1 MSQKIKIHLAD
12 DHQVLL
18 DGLSN
23 LITTNPNY
31 SITGYSLDGT
41 NLIEKV
47 RKEKAG
53 ILIMDI
59 NMPNVDGLEV
69 LKDFAEKKPPFKIIV
84 LSSYDDL
91 KLIKEVMKLGAKGY
105 LTKQCAGENI
115 LEAIQAVSNGE
126 EYFCETVRTKIFST
140 FTNKIPS
147 TVAAINHINDKNIS
161 DREIEILK
169 LIALEY
175 NTEEIS
181 EALFI
186 SVNTVNTH
194 RKNLIRKLNVKS
206 PVGLVTYA
214 IKHNLITN

>member
-18 DGLSN
+18 DGLCN

-31 SITGYSLDGT
+31 TISGYSLDGT

-47 RKEKAG
+47 CKEKAS

-69 LKDFAEKKPPFKIIV
+69 LKDFASKKPPFDIIV
-84 LSSYDDL
+84 FSSYDHL
-91 KLIKEVMKLGAKGY
+91 KLIKEVMKLGAKSY

-115 LEAIQAVSNGE
+115 LEAIQAVTNGE
-126 EYFCETVRTKIFST
+126 EYFCETVRTKIFNN
-140 FTNKIPS
+140 FTNKNSS
-147 TVAAINHINDKNIS
+147 TTSNINHINDKNVS

-175 NTEEIS
+175 NSEEIS

-206 PVGLVTYA
+206 PIGLVTYA
-214 IKHNLITN
+214 IKHNLIIN

>member
-12 DHQVLL
+12 DHKVLL
-18 DGLSN
+18 DGLSH

-31 SITGYSLDGT
+31 VITGYSLDGN

-47 RKEKAG
+47 SKEKAS

-59 NMPNVDGLEV
+59 NMPKVDGLQV
-69 LKDFAEKKPPFKIIV
+69 LKEFADKKPPFHIIV

-91 KLIKEVMKLGAKGY
+91 KLVKEVMKLGAKGY
-105 LTKQCAGENI
+105 ITKECASDNV
-115 LEAIQAVSNGE
+115 LEAIQVVTDGQ
-126 EYFCETVRTKIFST
+126 EYFCNSVRTKIFNTFANKNPYPLSYST
-140 FTNKIPS
+140 QLL
-147 TVAAINHINDKNIS
+147 DKNIT
-161 DREIEILK
+161 DRELEILK

-175 NTEEIS
+175 NTDEIS

-186 SVNTVNTH
+186 SANTVNTH

-206 PVGLVTYA
+206 SIGLVTYA
-214 IKHNLITN
+214 IKHNLINN

>member
-1 MSQKIKIHLAD
+1 MSRKIKIHLAD

-18 DGLSN
+18 DGLCN
-23 LITTNPNY
+23 LITTHPNY
-31 SITGYSLDGT
+31 EISGCSLDGT
-41 NLIEKV
+41 NLIGKV
-47 RKEKAG
+47 QKEKAG
-53 ILIMDI
+53 ILVMDI

-69 LKDFAEKKPPFKIIV
+69 LKEFAEKKPPFDIIV

-115 LEAIQAVSNGE
+115 LEAIQAVSDGE

-140 FTNKIPS
+140 FTKKNSVTTPNDYI
-147 TVAAINHINDKNIS
+147 IDKNIS
-161 DREIEILK
+161 FRELEILK

-175 NTEEIS
+175 STDEIS

-186 SVNTVNTH
+186 SINTVNTH

-206 PVGLVTYA
+206 PIGLVTYA

>member
-1 MSQKIKIHLAD
+1 MSPSIKIHLAD

-18 DGLSN
+18 DGLKK

-31 SITGYSLDGT
+31 EISGFSLNGI

-47 RKEKAG
+47 QNEKAE

-69 LKDFAEKKPPFKIIV
+69 LKEFAEKKPPFDIIV

-115 LEAIQAVSNGE
+115 LEAIQVVKEGE
-126 EYFCETVRTKIFST
+126 EYFCETVRSKIFNS
-140 FTNKIPS
+140 FTKKNSQIPS
-147 TVAAINHINDKNIS
+147 SSDHLIEKNIS
-161 DREIEILK
+161 DRELEILK
-169 LIALEY
+169 LIA
-175 NTEEIS
+175 
-181 EALFI
+181 
-186 SVNTVNTH
+186 
-194 RKNLIRKLNVKS
+194 
-206 PVGLVTYA
+206 
-214 IKHNLITN
+214 

>member
-23 LITTNPNY
+23 LIITNPNY
-31 SITGYSLDGT
+31 AITGYSLDGT
-41 NLIEKV
+41 NLVDKV
-47 RKEKAG
+47 CKEKAG

-69 LKDFAEKKPPFKIIV
+69 LKEFAEKKPPFHIIV

-115 LEAIQAVSNGE
+115 LEAIQAVSDGE
-126 EYFCETVRTKIFST
+126 EYFCETVRTKIFNT
-140 FTNKIPS
+140 FTNKNQTITTSPDHL
-147 TVAAINHINDKNIS
+147 TDKNIS
-161 DREIEILK
+161 ARELEILK

-175 NTEEIS
+175 STDEIS

-186 SVNTVNTH
+186 SANTVNTH
-194 RKNLIRKLNVKS
+194 RKNLIRKINVKS
-206 PVGLVTYA
+206 SIGLVTYA
-214 IKHNLITN
+214 IKHNLITT

>member
-18 DGLSN
+18 DGLCN

-31 SITGYSLDGT
+31 TISGYSLDGT

-47 RKEKAG
+47 CKEKAS

-69 LKDFAEKKPPFKIIV
+69 LKDFASKKPPFDIIV
-84 LSSYDDL
+84 FSSYDHL
-91 KLIKEVMKLGAKGY
+91 KLIKEVMKLGAKSY

-115 LEAIQAVSNGE
+115 LEAIQAVTNGE
-126 EYFCETVRTKIFST
+126 EYFCETVRTKIFNN
-140 FTNKIPS
+140 FTNKNSS
-147 TVAAINHINDKNIS
+147 TTSTINHINDKNVS

-175 NTEEIS
+175 NSEEIS

-206 PVGLVTYA
+206 PIGLVTYA
-214 IKHNLITN
+214 IKHNLIIN

>member
-1 MSQKIKIHLAD
+1 MGQKIKIHLAD

-18 DGLSN
+18 DGLKN
-23 LITTNPNY
+23 LITTNPKY
-31 SITGYSLDGT
+31 EISGCSLDGF

-47 RKEKAG
+47 QNEKAE

-59 NMPNVDGLEV
+59 NMPNVDGLDV
-69 LKDFAEKKPPFKIIV
+69 LKEFAEKKPHFDIIV

-115 LEAIQAVSNGE
+115 LEAIDVVSEGE
-126 EYFCETVRTKIFST
+126 EYFCETVRSKIFNS
-140 FTNKIPS
+140 FVNKNQHSLSIS
-147 TVAAINHINDKNIS
+147 DHLIEKNIS
-161 DREIEILK
+161 DRELEILK

-175 NTEEIS
+175 NTDQIS

-186 SVNTVNTH
+186 STHTVNSH

-206 PVGLVTYA
+206 SIGLVTYA

>member
-1 MSQKIKIHLAD
+1 MSRKIKIHLAD

-18 DGLSN
+18 DGLRN
-23 LITTNPNY
+23 LITTHPNY
-31 SITGYSLDGT
+31 EISGCSLDGT
-41 NLIEKV
+41 QLIEKV
-47 RKEKAG
+47 QKEKAG
-53 ILIMDI
+53 ILVMDI

-69 LKDFAEKKPPFKIIV
+69 LKEFAEKKPPFDIIV

-115 LEAIQAVSNGE
+115 LEAIQVVSDGE

-140 FTNKIPS
+140 FTKKNPATTS
-147 TVAAINHINDKNIS
+147 SNDYTNDKNIS
-161 DREIEILK
+161 ARELEILK

-175 NTEEIS
+175 STEEIS

-194 RKNLIRKLNVKS
+194 RKNLIRKLGVKS
-206 PVGLVTYA
+206 PIGLVTYA
-214 IKHNLITN
+214 IKHKLITN

>member
-1 MSQKIKIHLAD
+1 MSPNIKIHLAD

-18 DGLSN
+18 DGLKN
-23 LITTNPNY
+23 LITTNPSY
-31 SITGYSLDGT
+31 EISGFSLDGT

-47 RKEKAG
+47 QHEKAE

-69 LKDFAEKKPPFKIIV
+69 LKEFAEKKPPFDIIV

-115 LEAIQAVSNGE
+115 LEAIQVVIEGQ
-126 EYFCETVRTKIFST
+126 EYFCETVRTKIFSS
-140 FTNKIPS
+140 FTKKNQQ
-147 TVAAINHINDKNIS
+147 TVSASDHLIEKNIS
-161 DREIEILK
+161 ERELDILK

-175 NTEEIS
+175 NTDEIS

-186 SVNTVNTH
+186 SINTVNTH

-206 PVGLVTYA
+206 AIGLVTYA
-214 IKHNLITN
+214 IKHKLITN